1 MVKLI
6 LMRHGESTA
15 NMQNTFTGWTDATLT
30 DKGRQQAQAAGIAL
44 KQTSIKIDDVHTSML
59 KRTIMTALIVCDVL
73 NINWVPIFKTWRL
86 NERHYGALAGLDKDQ
101 ARQKYGVEQ
110 VERWRRGFIDVPP
123 KLVKQEHQP
132 AYDRIGVAMP
142 LAESLEITQQRLL
155 PYWYDAIVPK
165 LQAGCNELVV
175 AHGSSLRVLI
185 KYLDHVSDDQLDQI
199 DIPNGKPIIYTLDE
213 QLQVIDKKVLN

>member
-15 NMQNTFTGWTDATLT
+15 NMKNTFTGWTDATLT

-44 KQTSIKIDDVHTSML
+44 KQTAIQIDDVHTSML
-59 KRTIMTALIVCDVL
+59 KRTIMTALIVCDIL

-110 VERWRRGFIDVPP
+110 VESWRRGFTDVPP
-123 KLVKQEHQP
+123 KLAKQEHQS
-132 AYDRIGVAMP
+132 AYDRIGVAIP
-142 LAESLEITQQRLL
+142 LAESLEMTQRRLL
-155 PYWYDAIVPK
+155 PYWQETIAPK
-165 LQAGCNELVV
+165 LQDGRNEFIV

-185 KYLDHVSDDQLDQI
+185 KYLEQVPDDQLDQI

-213 QLQVIDKKVLN
+213 QLQVVDKKILN